1 MHEIPETWTNL
12 NKPSNFSYH
21 FLVKAKEFYYL
32 LTKIS
37 TDIDYRLK
45 LMASRLVIVLQSLFL
60 LTFALLANCFRL
72 I

>member
-1 MHEIPETWTNL
+1 MKYLKLVQILTNPL
-12 NKPSNFSYH
+12 TLATI

-32 LTKIS
+32 LIQIY

-60 LTFALLANCFRL
+60 LTFALLTIVFD
-72 I
+72 

>member
-1 MHEIPETWTNL
+1 MKYLKLGQILTNL
-12 NKPSNFSYH
+12 LTLATI

-60 LTFALLANCFRL
+60 LTFALLTIVFD
-72 I
+72 

>member
-1 MHEIPETWTNL
+1 MKYLKLGQILTNPL
-12 NKPSNFSYH
+12 TLATI

-32 LTKIS
+32 LIEIS

>member
-1 MHEIPETWTNL
+1 MKYLKLVQILTNPL
-12 NKPSNFSYH
+12 TLATI

-32 LTKIS
+32 LIKIS

-60 LTFALLANCFRL
+60 LTFALLTIVFN
-72 I
+72 